1 MATQPQ
7 TAPSPAPA
15 PGGAQPQQAQGLNPQ
30 QTDQAR
36 KVATQAMGILLERET
51 AETIIAKA
59 KQGNPARVIADL
71 SVDLVGKIY
80 QSAKEAKP
88 PAEIDMVTLMV
99 ATVQIIGTLT
109 EMLVEGEV
117 LTEQD
122 APQFLAGVCKM
133 AIQKHNQ
140 AVQSGQ
146 MGQAQAAPPQ
156 RPPGAPAGGMMG
168 SAQQGA

>member
-7 TAPSPAPA
+7 TEPSPAPA

-30 QTDQAR
+30 QIQQMQTMVKQAMGLLLEEQTADTIVAKAQQGNPQRMVTDLAVDLMG
-36 KVATQAMGILLERET
+36 KLYEAATQAG
-51 AETIIAKA
+51 
-59 KQGNPARVIADL
+59 Q
-71 SVDLVGKIY
+71 
-80 QSAKEAKP
+80 Q
-88 PAEIDMVTLMV
+88 IDMVTLMV
-99 ATVQIIGTLT
+99 TGLQIIGTLT
-109 EMLVEGEV
+109 EMLVAGGV

-122 APQFLAGVCKM
+122 APQFVAGVSKM

-156 RPPGAPAGGMMG
+156 QPPGAPAGGMMG